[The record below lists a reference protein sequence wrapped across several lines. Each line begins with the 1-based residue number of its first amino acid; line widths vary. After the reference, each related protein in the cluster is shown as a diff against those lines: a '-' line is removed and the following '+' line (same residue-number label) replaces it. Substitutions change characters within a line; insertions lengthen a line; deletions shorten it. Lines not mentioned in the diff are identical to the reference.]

1 MNRKTT
7 KEILAESYL
16 ELAERK
22 TINKISVVD
31 IVENCSMTKPTFY
44 RYFKDKY
51 DLISWLFVQATK
63 ENLDRIGT
71 DGCVWIDTLLDGI
84 RSYEQYRK
92 YVVNALKHT
101 SGRESFLNIINETE
115 IEFIELEIKRKLGQ
129 DTVPEN
135 LAAIVR
141 IYCYGSGQYICDW
154 LMHSKPVSCEK
165 VAQALKAAIPEEL
178 RPFLFE

>member
-1 MNRKTT
+1 MKRKTT
-7 KEILAESYL
+7 KEIIAESYL
-16 ELAERK
+16 ELAAK
-22 TINKISVVD
+22 KSINKISVVD

-51 DLISWLFVQATK
+51 DLISWLFVRATK

-71 DGCVWIDTLLDGI
+71 DGCAWIDTLLDGI
-84 RSYEQYRK
+84 RCYEQYRK

-101 SGRESFLNIINETE
+101 SGRESFINIMNETE

-135 LAAIVR
+135 LSAIVK
-141 IYCYGSGQYICDW
+141 IYCYGSGQYICEW
-154 LMHSKPVSCEK
+154 LMDSRPAPCEM
-165 VAQALKAAIPEEL
+165 VAEALEACIPDAL
-178 RPFLFE
+178 RPFLCE

>member
-1 MNRKTT
+1 MERMTT

-16 ELAERK
+16 ELAARK
-22 TINKISVVD
+22 SINRISVVD

-44 RYFKDKY
+44 RYFKNKY
-51 DLISWLFVQATK
+51 DLISWLFVLATK
-63 ENLDRIGT
+63 ENLNRIGT

-101 SGRESFLNIINETE
+101 SGRESFINIMNQTE
-115 IEFIELEIKRKLGQ
+115 IEFIELEIKRKLGK

-141 IYCYGSGQYICDW
+141 IYCYGSGQYLCDW
-154 LMHSKPVSCEK
+154 LMDSKPVSCEK
-165 VAQALKAAIPEEL
+165 VVEALEASIPEAL
-178 RPFLFE
+178 RPFLCR

>member
-1 MNRKTT
+1 MKRKTT
-7 KEILAESYL
+7 KEILAESFR
-16 ELAERK
+16 ELAADRA
-22 TINKISVVD
+22 IDKITVQE
-31 IVENCSMTKPTFY
+31 IVSNCTYSSATFY
-44 RYFKDKY
+44 RHFKDKY

-101 SGRESFLNIINETE
+101 SGRESFINIMNETE

-141 IYCYGSGQYICDW
+141 IYCYGSGQYLCSW
-154 LMHSKPVSCEK
+154 LMDSKPVSCEK
-165 VAQALKAAIPEEL
+165 VAEALEASIPEPL
-178 RPFLFE
+178 RLFLCR